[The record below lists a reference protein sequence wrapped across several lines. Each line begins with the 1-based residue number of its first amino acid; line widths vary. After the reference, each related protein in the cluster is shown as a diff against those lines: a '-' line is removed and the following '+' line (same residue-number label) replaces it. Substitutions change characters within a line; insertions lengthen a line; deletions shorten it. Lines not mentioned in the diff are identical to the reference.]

1 MEASICKAEWCS
13 GKSTNPSQEASRVG
27 LDLRKMWAELPTQI
41 MTRVGEVDTLMSG
54 SDFTGEATQT

>member
-1 MEASICKAEWCS
+1 MQTSICKAEWCS

-27 LDLRKMWAELPTQI
+27 VDVREMWAELPTQI